1 VLRKNILGFFLTLS
15 CVLVPPAFYVATAA
29 GEGAVLP
36 IHALTPG
43 AIDPAV
49 TQANINRTICVVGYT
64 KTVRP
69 PVSYTNALK
78 FKQLSGSYSRYGTT
92 NMKLFEE
99 DHLIP
104 LAVGGS
110 PTNPKNLWPEPWA
123 GASGARMKDVL
134 ELKMHLMVCAHKI
147 TLTAAQKIFATD
159 WYQGYVTYVAGK

>member
-1 VLRKNILGFFLTLS
+1 MLRKSLVLLFLSALPFS
-15 CVLVPPAFYVATAA
+15 AFPFSASASAA
-29 GEGAVLP
+29 SWTLP
-36 IHALTPG
+36 IHSLTPG
-43 AIDPAV
+43 ATDPAV
-49 TQANINRTICVVGYT
+49 TQQNIASTICVVGYT

-78 FKQLSGSYSRYGTT
+78 FKQLSGSYGRYGST

-110 PTNPKNLWPEPWA
+110 PANPKNLWPEPWE
-123 GASGARMKDVL
+123 GATGARKKDVL

-147 TLTAAQKIFATD
+147 TLKAAQAVFATN
-159 WYQGYVTYVAGK
+159 WYQGYLKYVAGK